1 MPSIFL
7 SLRNWSADLWIWG
20 CKHAAVYVKNQINLL
35 PFLSLSACLPAFR
48 TKQHSPK
55 PEQAPRI
62 PIAALTSRV
71 CAFGAAGLRRSLQ
84 GSFTWVRGI
93 GLHVWLLI
101 VMVRIWENPVLLYC
115 SAGHHFRA
123 CSWMLGLRLRL
134 NPPFSRLFFFSY
146 AAQPWRWVL
155 GWRRKRFR
163 NWKIRLFLTDG
174 GRLAA
179 RFSVVRRAYRD
190 AAQGQ
195 KEKKRWS
202 GGWSAQRGG
211 KDPRPLQMENDLGY

>member
-134 NPPFSRLFFFSY
+134 NPPFSRLFFF
-146 AAQPWRWVL
+146 
-155 GWRRKRFR
+155 
-163 NWKIRLFLTDG
+163 FLTQRSREDES
-174 GRLAA
+174 
-179 RFSVVRRAYRD
+179 SVE
-190 AAQGQ
+190 G
-195 KEKKRWS
+195 ES
-202 GGWSAQRGG
+202 
-211 KDPRPLQMENDLGY
+211 DLGIGKYACFLRTGEG

>member
-1 MPSIFL
+1 MFL
-7 SLRNWSADLWIWG
+7 SLRNCNTNVWMWAVA
-20 CKHAAVYVKNQINLL
+20 AAVYVKNHQPAL
-35 PFLSLSACLPAFR
+35 LSLSGRSNTETR
-48 TKQHSPK
+48 TSS
-55 PEQAPRI
+55 RI

-101 VMVRIWENPVLLYC
+101 VMVRIWKNPVLLYS

-134 NPPFSRLFFFSY
+134 NPPFSRFFFFTQRSRADESLEKAIWELEKNTPVSY
-146 AAQPWRWVL
+146 GR
-155 GWRRKRFR
+155 
-163 NWKIRLFLTDG
+163 

-190 AAQGQ
+190 AAQRQ
-195 KEKKRWS
+195 KERNAGWWS
-202 GGWSAQRGG
+202 SQRG
-211 KDPRPLQMENDLGY
+211 KIRNLCRWRMI

>member
-1 MPSIFL
+1 MKTQSNKKKNKKEKKTPNLSHLRAKKNRQDVSPGEPAASLQIPPQPLSLFPFHLKRRPVIVLMLMENDSRSLEKKITVPSIFL

-84 GSFTWVRGI
+84 GSFT
-93 GLHVWLLI
+93 
-101 VMVRIWENPVLLYC
+101 
-115 SAGHHFRA
+115 
-123 CSWMLGLRLRL
+123 
-134 NPPFSRLFFFSY
+134 
-146 AAQPWRWVL
+146 
-155 GWRRKRFR
+155 
-163 NWKIRLFLTDG
+163 
-174 GRLAA
+174 
-179 RFSVVRRAYRD
+179 
-190 AAQGQ
+190 
-195 KEKKRWS
+195 
-202 GGWSAQRGG
+202 
-211 KDPRPLQMENDLGY
+211 